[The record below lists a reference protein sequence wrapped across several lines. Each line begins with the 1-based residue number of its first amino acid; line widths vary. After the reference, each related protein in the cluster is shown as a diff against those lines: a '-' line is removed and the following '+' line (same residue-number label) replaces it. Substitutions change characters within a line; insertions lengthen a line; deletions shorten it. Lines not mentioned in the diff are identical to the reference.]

1 MTNKLM
7 GIVFALLLV
16 GSSVGLTGCMTTIEP
31 GERGVKVAMGKTD
44 ENLLKEGFY
53 TFNPFGERIEEFVV
67 RQTTE
72 SLSTEIQTK
81 DLQTIAV
88 SASVNYKVLDSGVIP
103 IFKNYAGD
111 PWTALIKPRTLEAFK
126 TASSKLTASEF
137 IQSRDVVKVYVF
149 NHVNHSLSGLA
160 EISDFAINDIEFSSE
175 LTKAVEAKQRKQEEA
190 KGSEYELIKA
200 QNEAKAMVIK
210 ANAMK
215 NNPSLVQM
223 EFVKKWDGKLPEV
236 MSESAYAKIKTG
248 K

>member
-1 MTNKLM
+1 M
-7 GIVFALLLV
+7 GILFCLIIVA
-16 GSSVGLTGCMTTIEP
+16 SSVGLTGCMTTIEP
-31 GERGVKVAMGKTD
+31 GERGVKVSMGKTD

-72 SLSTEIQTK
+72 SIITEIQTK

-111 PWTALIKPRTLEAFK
+111 PWTALIQPRTLESFK

-137 IQSRDVVKVYVF
+137 IQSRDVIKAFVL
-149 NHVNHSLSGLA
+149 NHVNHSLGGLA
-160 EISDFAINDIEFSSE
+160 EISDFAINDIKFSPE

-190 KGSEYELIKA
+190 KGSEYELTKA

-223 EFVKKWDGKLPEV
+223 EFMKKWDGKLPEV
-236 MSESAYAKIKTG
+236 MSESAYARIKQG
-248 K
+248 N